1 MRIHQITRSPDP
13 FRSVG
18 YAFRRGHVVRSI
30 IVLFCACITIPLLAQ
45 GTRALVPDPPST
57 CSDCAEWNAPQEP
70 FRLFGNSYYVGPAA
84 LAAVLA
90 SPSGKKALETGLPTA
105 DDPQLG
111 FGPNVMAFAP
121 VHNLRVVA
129 DNEVVRVGSLAI
141 TPHYTPG
148 HTPGAITW
156 TWQSC
161 EGATC
166 KNMVYADSL
175 SAVS

>member
-70 FRLFGNSYYVGPAA
+70 FRLFGNSYYVGPAGLSSVLITSAEDLILLDGA
-84 LAAVLA
+84 LPQSAAVIDAHIRALGFDTEKIRVIGNSHAHYDHAGGIAALQRATGAAVLA
-90 SPSGKKALETGLPTA
+90 SPSG
-105 DDPQLG
+105 
-111 FGPNVMAFAP
+111 
-121 VHNLRVVA
+121 
-129 DNEVVRVGSLAI
+129 
-141 TPHYTPG
+141 
-148 HTPGAITW
+148 
-156 TWQSC
+156 
-161 EGATC
+161 
-166 KNMVYADSL
+166 
-175 SAVS
+175 